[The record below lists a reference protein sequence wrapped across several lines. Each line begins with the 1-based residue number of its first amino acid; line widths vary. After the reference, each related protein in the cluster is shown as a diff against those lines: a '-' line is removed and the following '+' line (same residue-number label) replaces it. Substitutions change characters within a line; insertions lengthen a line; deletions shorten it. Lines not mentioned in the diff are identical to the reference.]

1 MVDASLVMSDGRAL
15 PVRDGFVIGRATG
28 SDLVLDDGKCSRKHA
43 RICIEGS
50 VVEILDLDSSNGTLL
65 NGKPVQRRV
74 LRDGDKVQIGA
85 TVIVYREGVAAAPAS
100 SPPPSPAAAASPAA
114 VVVPAPPPKPAVAPE
129 SADDDVD
136 LFGGEERA
144 APPPAPVPARS
155 AAPPAPVPKPAPAPV
170 PVPARAAPARTE
182 PARTEPARSEPVP
195 SEPVRSDIVE
205 FADEVVEVR
214 AAAKAAPAAPAP
226 MTALPGDG
234 APRIEKAQRVL
245 QFSKHKASTGPLGDD
260 LAQMSAGVRTLLYAA
275 VLAGAG
281 GIAWLIIV
289 LMR

>member
-15 PVRDGFVIGRATG
+15 TVRDGFVIGRATG
-28 SDLVLDDGKCSRKHA
+28 CDLVLDDGKCSRKHA

-65 NGKPVQRRV
+65 NGKPVQRRL

-85 TVIVYREGVAAAPAS
+85 TVIVYREGVVAAPEA
-100 SPPPSPAAAASPAA
+100 PAMPAPAAA
-114 VVVPAPPPKPAVAPE
+114 VVVPAPPPKPAVGAAPAGE
-129 SADDDVD
+129 PAGADDDVD
-136 LFGGEERA
+136 LFGGAEKA
-144 APPPAPVPARS
+144 APMPATMPAKPMPAKPMPARS
-155 AAPPAPVPKPAPAPV
+155 AAPPASVPEPAPAP
-170 PVPARAAPARTE
+170 ARTAPA
-182 PARTEPARSEPVP
+182 P
-195 SEPVRSDIVE
+195 SDPMPSDVVE

-214 AAAKAAPAAPAP
+214 SAAKPAPAP

-245 QFSKHKASTGPLGDD
+245 QFSKHKAAAGPLGDD
-260 LAQMSAGVRTLLYAA
+260 LAQLSPGLRTVLYAA